1 MAGRRYTNSLEFT
14 NHADY
19 VVKLNGHTIW
29 WKHSTAKKDA
39 SRFVVITEGE
49 QRNTPSEDL
58 LQAVAHCMQSPNPL
72 VKCYTKRKQKEY
84 LTELSPEQKKLIKKK
99 LRMFD
104 SQAKLSDLQNYL

>member
-39 SRFVVITEGE
+39 SRFVVITERE

-72 VKCYTKRKQKEY
+72 VAKYKTRKYKEFIE
-84 LTELSPEQKKLIKKK
+84 ELSSEQRKRIKKAITQ
-99 LRMFD
+99 FD
-104 SQAKLSDLQNYL
+104 SQAKLSDLQKYL